1 MERNFDST
9 DCSRRCSRYSWC
21 CSHCL
26 PTSRVASPL
35 RRETLSPYLSRRRAR
50 IRSVALL
57 VVVLA
62 SSSSSS
68 SSSSQSDF
76 FLSFSKRHFIPK
88 QTSKRLSPPPSARSR
103 HDAKNASSVFSRRM
117 SLKTLA
123 RRGKRTE
130 TRNTETTTI
139 VGEEHRF
146 CLVVGERGG
155 PGAEELCASTPDESI
170 SRLVQ

>member
-1 MERNFDST
+1 MAFFALFPVVLFA
-9 DCSRRCSRYSWC
+9 
-21 CSHCL
+21 L
-26 PTSRVASPL
+26 PPHIAGVASPL
-35 RRETLSPYLSRRRAR
+35 RLETLSPSYLSCRPRAR

-57 VVVLA
+57 LVVVVA
-62 SSSSSS
+62 SSS

-76 FLSFSKRHFIPK
+76 FLSFSKRHFTL
-88 QTSKRLSPPPSARSR
+88 QNANAAHRSASR
-103 HDAKNASSVFSRRM
+103 DDAKNASSVFSRRM

-146 CLVVGERGG
+146 CLVVDERGG
-155 PGAEELCASTPDESI
+155 RGAEELCASTPDESI

>member
-1 MERNFDST
+1 LALFAL
-9 DCSRRCSRYSWC
+9 
-21 CSHCL
+21 L
-26 PTSRVASPL
+26 PVVLFALPPHIAGVASPL
-35 RRETLSPYLSRRRAR
+35 RLETLSPSYLSRRPRAR

-57 VVVLA
+57 VVVVVA
-62 SSSSSS
+62 SSSS

-76 FLSFSKRHFIPK
+76 FLSFSKRHFTL
-88 QTSKRLSPPPSARSR
+88 QNANAAHRSASR
-103 HDAKNASSVFSRRM
+103 DDAKNASSVFSRRM

-139 VGEEHRF
+139 VVEEHRF
-146 CLVVGERGG
+146 CLVVDERGG
-155 PGAEELCASTPDESI
+155 RGAEELCASTPDESI

>member
-1 MERNFDST
+1 MERNFDWHFSH
-9 DCSRRCSRYSWC
+9 CSPWC

-26 PTSRVASPL
+26 PTSRVSPL
-35 RRETLSPYLSRRRAR
+35 LFDSRRCRPPISLVGPARAFVPSR
-50 IRSVALL
+50 CWWWWWWRRLLLLLLLKAIFFFRFRRDSKTLQNANAAHRS
-57 VVVLA
+57 A
-62 SSSSSS
+62 SR
-68 SSSSQSDF
+68 D
-76 FLSFSKRHFIPK
+76 
-88 QTSKRLSPPPSARSR
+88 
-103 HDAKNASSVFSRRM
+103 DAKNASSVFSRRM

-146 CLVVGERGG
+146 CLVVDERGG
-155 PGAEELCASTPDESI
+155 RGAEELCASTPDESI